1 MQSFLKKCSP
11 NHIIIICDTLENTMK
26 LHDVIK
32 DNMNNVT
39 ISTPSAMGSVYLSQD
54 QAKMKIVLP
63 SAITHGWNSR
73 SLMNSVKLHTLTLTW
88 QQMIYTGMLQAKKI
102 EVSRSHLANLI
113 LLGKIDMPPIR
124 SKHINDRSREA
135 CL

>member
-1 MQSFLKKCSP
+1 
-11 NHIIIICDTLENTMK
+11 MK

-63 SAITHGWNSR
+63 SVLSHGWNSR

-102 EVSRSHLANLI
+102 VVSRSHLANLI
-113 LLGKIDMPPIR
+113 LLGEIDMHHQFAQSI
-124 SKHINDRSREA
+124 
-135 CL
+135 